1 MGQIK
6 EVKINNYKGIEDI
19 QFPCGSINI
28 IVGPNNTGK
37 SSILESIIIA
47 ASSLNDFED
56 ALGTKISSFFAYNE
70 RNLKYFIRQGV
81 HESTTELKL
90 SENNK
95 LTLDIIHLK
104 KGYPPEISDEF
115 LNSINT
121 ISLDEIL
128 KSGYRHLLAD
138 ESYINELFELHR
150 KKRSLEIYAEND
162 KTLNSIGGSVEIDLE
177 EARDSISKQT
187 TLIVEYYKNQLIMLE
202 KIFLIS
208 KLDNEIIAV
217 DMIIDTGE
225 IPIVNKDSPSTHNI
239 PLIVSLPEDRSYGIL
254 GLHTKLVKQ
263 KKIDAVLN
271 LLKDRIPYFEDI
283 REVDGEL
290 VVLLEDKNESVPL
303 SFMGAGFKSLL
314 KLSFMS
320 PFAKDGVVIFEE
332 PEISLHPGY
341 FDILAREIVANSKNS
356 QFFISTHSLELVKYI
371 IKNAK
376 KVDELESV
384 NIIKLRRL
392 SDGYIDREILSG
404 VVAKEEMESI
414 ETDLRGY

>member
-1 MGQIK
+1 MDKIK

-37 SSILESIIIA
+37 SSILESIIIS

-56 ALGTKISSFFAYNE
+56 VLGTKTSSFFTKDMH
-70 RNLKYFIRQGV
+70 NLKYFIRQGV

-104 KGYPPEISDEF
+104 KGYPSEISEEF
-115 LNSINT
+115 LNSVNAT
-121 ISLDEIL
+121 SLDEIL
-128 KSGYRHLLAD
+128 ESGYMYRLQKG
-138 ESYINELFELHR
+138 SYINDLFILFARRNNLKESLRDDKALKKIKIIKAKELDEVL
-150 KKRSLEIYAEND
+150 
-162 KTLNSIGGSVEIDLE
+162 
-177 EARDSISKQT
+177 DSISKQT
-187 TLIVEYYKNQLIMLE
+187 NLIVEDYKNQLIVSE

-208 KLDNEIIAV
+208 KLNNELIAI
-217 DMIIDTGE
+217 DMITDTGE
-225 IPIVNKDSPSTHNI
+225 LPIVNKDSSSTYNI
-239 PLIVSLPEDRSYGIL
+239 PLIVGLPEDSSYGML
-254 GLHTKLVKQ
+254 RLHNKLVKQ
-263 KKIDAVLN
+263 KKLDAVLN
-271 LLKDRIPYFEDI
+271 LLNDRIPYFEDI
-283 REVDGEL
+283 REVGGEL
-290 VVLLEDKNESVPL
+290 VVLLEDKKESVPL

-320 PFAKDGVVIFEE
+320 PFARDGVVIFEE

-341 FDILAREIVANSKNS
+341 FDILAREIVSNSKNS

-371 IKNAK
+371 IKNAEK
-376 KVDELESV
+376 FDELKSV
-384 NIIKLRRL
+384 NIIRLRRL

-404 VVAKEEMESI
+404 MDAKEEMESI